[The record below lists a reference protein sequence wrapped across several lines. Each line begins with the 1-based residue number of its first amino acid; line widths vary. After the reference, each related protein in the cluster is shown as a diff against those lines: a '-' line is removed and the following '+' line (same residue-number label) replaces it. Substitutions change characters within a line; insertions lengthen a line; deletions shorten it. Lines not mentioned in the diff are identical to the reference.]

1 MRMTVKGEL
10 RNLLST
16 YEVDDN
22 MNKKVIIGIIIS
34 IVVVGIA
41 VFATIKLTNKK
52 ETDPINEVEPTK
64 KTVPGL
70 LGELA
75 IALGGEGDGR
85 TVAEQIRNIAVARGF
100 DPDVQPEPVVYTV
113 TYDANG
119 GSGSI
124 EAVEV
129 TAGESITVSDGTG
142 LTAPE
147 GKEFAGW
154 AKTDSAQS
162 ATVVSPFTPDKDTT
176 LYAVWVDAAP
186 VEEPAGE

>member
-16 YEVDDN
+16 YEV
-22 MNKKVIIGIIIS
+22 
-34 IVVVGIA
+34 
-41 VFATIKLTNKK
+41 
-52 ETDPINEVEPTK
+52 EPTK

-75 IALGGEGDGR
+75 VALGGEGDGK

-100 DPDVQPEPVVYTV
+100 DPDVEPEPEPVVTKYTV

-124 EAVEV
+124 ESVEV